1 MGYYSVYNDEFL
13 IHHGVKGMKWGVRRY
28 QNPDGSLTALGRSRK
43 RSMSAAKTKKYV
55 DEIVS
60 TLSPKER
67 SFLGMKP
74 SDKEYLTMQE
84 GEFVVKRFL
93 KKNGDI
99 PVAFL
104 DLLSDGDNLN
114 VALAVRNSK
123 DARGKG
129 VATELAKKAVNWAN
143 KNPDMYKK
151 IVWGAKWE
159 NKASQRVA
167 EKAGFKDEKSVN
179 SKYRNQVYRSNKGG

>member
-1 MGYYSVYNDEFL
+1 MLNPVYSDDFL

-28 QNPDGSLTALGRSRK
+28 QNPDGSLTELGLSRK
-43 RSMSAAKTKKYV
+43 RAMSAAKTKSYV

-60 TLSPKER
+60 TLSSKEQ
-67 SFLGMKP
+67 SLLGMNP

-114 VALAVRNSK
+114 VALAVRNSE

-151 IVWGAKWE
+151 IVWGTNWE

-167 EKAGFKDEKSVN
+167 EKAGFKDEKPVN
-179 SKYRNQVYRSNKGG
+179 SKYRNQVYRSSKGG

>member
-13 IHHGVKGMKWGVRRY
+13 MHHGVKGMKWGVRRY
-28 QNPDGSLTALGRSRK
+28 QNPDGSLTELGLSRK
-43 RSMSAAKTKKYV
+43 RAMSAAKTKSFV
-55 DEIVS
+55 DEIIS
-60 TLSPKER
+60 TLSSKER
-67 SFLGMKP
+67 SFFGMKP
-74 SDKEYLTMQE
+74 SDKEYLTIQE

-93 KKNGDI
+93 KKNGNI

-104 DLLSDGDNLN
+104 DLLRDGDNLN

-129 VATELAKKAVNWAN
+129 AATELAKKAVNWAN

-167 EKAGFKDEKSVN
+167 EKAGFKDEKPTN

>member
-13 IHHGVKGMKWGVRRY
+13 MHHGVKGMKWGVRRY
-28 QNPDGSLTALGRSRK
+28 QNPDGSLTELGLSRK
-43 RSMSAAKTKKYV
+43 RAMSAAKTKSFV

-60 TLSPKER
+60 TLSSKER

-74 SDKEYLTMQE
+74 SDKEYLTTQE

-104 DLLSDGDNLN
+104 DLLRDGDNLN

-129 VATELAKKAVNWAN
+129 AATELAKKAVNWAN
-143 KNPDMYKK
+143 KNPDVYKK

-167 EKAGFKDEKSVN
+167 EKAGFKDEKPTN

>member
-1 MGYYSVYNDEFL
+1 MGYYSVYTDEFL
-13 IHHGVKGMKWGVRRY
+13 MHHGVKGMKWGVRRY
-28 QNPDGSLTALGRSRK
+28 QNSDGSLTELGLSRK
-43 RSMSAAKTKKYV
+43 RAMSAAKTKSFV

-60 TLSPKER
+60 TLSSKER
-67 SFLGMKP
+67 FFLGMNP

-93 KKNGDI
+93 KKNGNI
-99 PVAFL
+99 PIAFL

-129 VATELAKKAVNWAN
+129 AATELAKKAVNWAN
-143 KNPDMYKK
+143 KNPDKYKK

-167 EKAGFKDEKSVN
+167 EKVGFKDEKSIN